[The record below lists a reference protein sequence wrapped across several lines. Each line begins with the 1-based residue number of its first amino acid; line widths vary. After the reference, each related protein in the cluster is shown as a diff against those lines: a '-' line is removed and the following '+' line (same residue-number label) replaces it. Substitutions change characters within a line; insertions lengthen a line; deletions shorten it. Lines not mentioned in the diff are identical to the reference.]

1 MESVVTTK
9 GGATVYAIDTQHFE
23 EYLTYTD
30 VQAGLNVLGIIVHI
44 DPNRTTRFHS
54 RQGPCTWTGL

>member
-1 MESVVTTK
+1 MWMESVVTTK

-44 DPNRTTRFHS
+44 DPNRTT
-54 RQGPCTWTGL
+54 